1 MPKLLEQIEKLKK
14 EYIYL
19 IEKNKN
25 SLKFKNNIKINYNI
39 INNNGNNIINDLNK
53 YNFNKSKN
61 ISVIPNERYENKI
74 KKIYHNQNNYHS
86 RNEFNELNG
95 ISPNNQRK
103 IISGTRIRN
112 INNISEDVLNKK
124 LLNNYNYKKFNIDN
138 YNKMKIKI
146 KSNNR
151 DKINYFNSNSMR
163 NIKNYKINMNSQK
176 VLKKINIIKFKKRVN
191 SSININNINNIKNRI
206 QKKNMK
212 SFSGIDKNNL
222 ISEHE
227 KINEFKDFLDKIIS
241 DFEN

>member
-1 MPKLLEQIEKLKK
+1 
-14 EYIYL
+14 
-19 IEKNKN
+19 
-25 SLKFKNNIKINYNI
+25 
-39 INNNGNNIINDLNK
+39 
-53 YNFNKSKN
+53 
-61 ISVIPNERYENKI
+61 
-74 KKIYHNQNNYHS
+74 
-86 RNEFNELNG
+86 
-95 ISPNNQRK
+95 
-103 IISGTRIRN
+103 
-112 INNISEDVLNKK
+112 
-124 LLNNYNYKKFNIDN
+124 
-138 YNKMKIKI
+138 MKIKI
-146 KSNNR
+146 KPNNR